1 MAYLGKLKEDQ
12 TALNKNIAEL
22 VIYSEGAVS
31 WSEAWFIPPMDRD
44 LLIKTL
50 NKYNQAKSGSSGNNE
65 LL

>member
-1 MAYLGKLKEDQ
+1 VAYLGKLKDDQ

-31 WSEAWFIPPMDRD
+31 WTEAWFIPPMDRD

-50 NKYNQAKSGSSGNNE
+50 NKYNQMKSGTAGNNE